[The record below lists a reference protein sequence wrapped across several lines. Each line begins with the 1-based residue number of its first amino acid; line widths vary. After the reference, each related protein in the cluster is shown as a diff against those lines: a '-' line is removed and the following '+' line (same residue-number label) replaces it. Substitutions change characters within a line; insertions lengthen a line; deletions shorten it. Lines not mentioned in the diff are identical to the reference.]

1 MVGRSTESLD
11 VMTEESRGRR
21 RFVAIVFLIL
31 GVTSLVT
38 LIGMVVTGVEKV
50 NTGRGLDTF
59 RTVWLVE
66 FNWVGFLVLMG
77 AVIVALIGGGYL
89 RYLEWREV
97 RELRRRYGGK
107 GHDV

>member
-1 MVGRSTESLD
+1 
-11 VMTEESRGRR
+11 MTEESRGRR

-59 RTVWLVE
+59 RTAWLVE
-66 FNWVGFLVLMG
+66 FNWVGFLVLIS